1 MKNKKENE
9 EIFGNFKTHTL
20 KKTLKHV
27 SQEIKIE
34 ILILFKF

>member
-27 SQEIKIE
+27 SQRRNQNRN
-34 ILILFKF
+34 FNFV